1 MTVIRQLTLE
11 DTPAFLELQHALD
24 RETQFMLLEPD
35 ERSTDVEALRTRLD
49 GLLNQ
54 ANSSVWV
61 AEEAGM
67 LVGYVSAD
75 GGRYRR
81 NQHSA
86 HLVMGI
92 RQAYVGQ
99 GLGTRLLTAL
109 DTWARGVGLHRLELT
124 VMAHNQAAQAL
135 YRKLGFVEEGTRHH
149 AIVLDGAYIDELYM
163 GKILI

>member
-11 DTPAFLELQHALD
+11 DTPAFLELQQALD

-49 GLLNQ
+49 GLLNH
-54 ANSSVWV
+54 ANSSIWV
-61 AEEAGM
+61 AEDNGV
-67 LVGYVSAD
+67 LVGYVSAE
-75 GGRYRR
+75 GGHYRR

-92 RQAYVGQ
+92 RQAYAGQ

-109 DTWARGVGLHRLELT
+109 DTWARRVGLHRLELT
-124 VMAHNQAAQAL
+124 VMAHNVAAQAL

-149 AIVLDGAYIDELYM
+149 AIVLGDTFIDELYM
-163 GKILI
+163 GKLLT